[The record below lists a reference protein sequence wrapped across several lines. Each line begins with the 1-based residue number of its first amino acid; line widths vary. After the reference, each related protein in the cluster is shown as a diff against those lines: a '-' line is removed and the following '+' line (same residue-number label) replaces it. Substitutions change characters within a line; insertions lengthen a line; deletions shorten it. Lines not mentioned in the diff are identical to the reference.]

1 MEPSSPS
8 PRSVGALGAA
18 LALLTALLWGGTAVS
33 NRIAVDTLPPV
44 FVGGVRFGLATLF
57 MVAWCRL
64 EGSPIAITRAQ
75 IRPVS
80 ILGLLLFLQIS
91 TFNWGLAGSNS
102 SHGTLIVNTFVFWVA
117 GIEHF
122 FLRTY
127 RLRAVQL
134 AGLMLAAGGVV
145 LLLATTGEDAASQR
159 DVPTLAGDLFLVLSG
174 FLLAIKVVFTR
185 SAVRQI
191 NSGTL
196 ILWHDLIGTV
206 LFFAYAATFED
217 FSGAS
222 APPSVVAALLYAGL
236 AVSGFCF
243 AAQAW
248 LLRHH
253 SASQISVFSF
263 ATPVFGVAAGVMIR
277 GDNLSSWLFLSGL
290 CVAVGILLVN
300 RRTNGGRSAPRR
312 ENAEAVRDEN
322 PQSAPAS

>member
-1 MEPSSPS
+1 MESSSPS
-8 PRSVGALGAA
+8 HRSVGVLGAA
-18 LALLTALLWGGTAVS
+18 LALLTAMLWGGTAVS

-64 EGSPIAITRAQ
+64 EGCPITITRSQ
-75 IRPVS
+75 IRPVT
-80 ILGLLLFLQIS
+80 ILGVLLFLQIS
-91 TFNWGLAGSNS
+91 TFNWGLERSNS
-102 SHGTLIVNTFVFWVA
+102 SHGTLFVNTFVFWVA
-117 GIEHF
+117 AFEHF
-122 FLRTY
+122 LLRTY

-134 AGLMLAAGGVV
+134 CGLLLAAGGVV
-145 LLLATTGEDAASQR
+145 LLLATTGDDATTQR
-159 DVPTLAGDLFLVLSG
+159 DVPTMAGDLFLLLSG

-185 SAVRQI
+185 SAVNRMA
-191 NSGTL
+191 SGTL

-206 LFFAYAATFED
+206 LFFVYAATFED
-217 FSGAS
+217 FSHAS
-222 APPSVVAALLYAGL
+222 APPGVVAALLYAGL

-290 CVAVGILLVN
+290 CVAMGIVLVN
-300 RRTNGGRSAPRR
+300 RRGNGGGSAPRTENVEAPR
-312 ENAEAVRDEN
+312 EEN
-322 PQSAPAS
+322 PQSAST